1 MNPQEVF
8 DAWKAR
14 KSQTDAGREFADQV
28 MVAIRRRE
36 ATRATGGLVLLR
48 HMTARPWARAAAI
61 IVGAL
66 LGLARIVATIHL
78 ILFA

>member
-8 DAWKAR
+8 DAWKAQ
-14 KSQTDAGREFADQV
+14 KSQGDVSREFTDRV
-28 MVAIRRRE
+28 MATVRRRE
-36 ATRATGGLVLLR
+36 ATRVAGGLTPLR
-48 HMTARPWARAAAI
+48 NIAAQPWAKAAAI
-61 IVGAL
+61 VMGTL